1 MNQFTNAFTDMWTS
15 MIMFLPSIV
24 KALVLFLIAWLVAV
38 AIKKLVQKALLKM
51 NVDEKLARGKR
62 PSDPEYGKEKVKN
75 LAQVAYF
82 LVFLLFLPS
91 ILDALAM
98 DSVSAP
104 ISNMMNNLLAFIPRL
119 IGAAI
124 IGFIGYFIAKIIRDL
139 TYMFLQT
146 VNIDKWYNKI
156 TTKAGSGTI
165 DQSKKNTLADVLS
178 KVVFGL
184 VLIPV
189 VTLALETLNIRTLTE
204 PIVIVLNKVME
215 MIPNVLVAIVLV
227 VAGYY
232 IASFVSKLL
241 EELLSRMG
249 INRVFGFMNDSVK
262 KDALTIDISKII
274 ATIVK
279 VLIILFITVESLGI
293 LKLDVLNAIG
303 YGIIGYLPLVISG
316 ILIIGIGLLAGYFV
330 ESLINKYTKS
340 PYTAAIAKYII
351 IVFSVFM
358 TLEQIKFASTIV
370 NIAFL
375 LVLGGLSVAFAVA
388 FGVGGRDFA
397 ARQLAK
403 FEAKVEKENKKPV
416 PEGNMFDKMKET
428 EKNNPTDL

>member
-293 LKLDVLNAIG
+293 LKLDVLNTIG